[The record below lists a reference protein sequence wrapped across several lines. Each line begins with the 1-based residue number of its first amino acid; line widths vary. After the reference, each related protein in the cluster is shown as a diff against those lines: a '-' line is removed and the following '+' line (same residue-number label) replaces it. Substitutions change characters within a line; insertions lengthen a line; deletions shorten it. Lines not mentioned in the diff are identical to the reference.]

1 MKSSESHSLAAYNI
15 RTSILWG
22 IAMPDSLLKRL
33 VAEFIGVFALC
44 FIGIM
49 AISVAAGDSGSAALV
64 HVAFAHGLTIAVMV
78 AALGAISGAH
88 FNPAVTFG
96 FLIARRMDLPTGFA
110 YIIAQLAGGL
120 IAAIIIAVL
129 FDAGTVAGG
138 TPQVAGGITMAQAVV
153 LEIITTFFLV
163 LVVFGT
169 AVDERAPKYVFPL
182 AIGLVVVLDIM
193 AIGPITGAAM
203 NPARV
208 FGPLL
213 SATIFDA
220 ASTKTMWGVHWV
232 YWVGPLVGGGLA
244 GALQHFFLLP
254 GGLPRRL
261 DELS

>member
-1 MKSSESHSLAAYNI
+1 M
-15 RTSILWG
+15 
-22 IAMPDSLLKRL
+22 AMPDSLLKRL

-49 AISVAAGDSGSAALV
+49 AISIASGDSGSSALV

-96 FLIARRMDLPTGFA
+96 FLVAKRMDLPTAVA
-110 YIIAQLAGGL
+110 YIVAQCAGGL
-120 IAAIIIAVL
+120 IAALIIAVL

-138 TPQVAGGITMAQAVV
+138 TPQIAGGVTIAQAVV
-153 LEIITTFFLV
+153 LEIITTFFLA

-169 AVDERAPKYVFPL
+169 AVDQRAPKYVFPL
-182 AIGLVVVLDIM
+182 AIGLVIVADIL
-193 AIGPITGAAM
+193 AIGPLTGAAM

-213 SATIFDA
+213 SATVFDSA
-220 ASTKTMWGVHWV
+220 TTKAMWGFHWV
-232 YWVGPLVGGGLA
+232 YWVGPLIGGGLA
-244 GALQHFFLLP
+244 GALQQFFLLP
-254 GGLPRRL
+254 GGLPRAG
-261 DELS
+261 DEPEHV